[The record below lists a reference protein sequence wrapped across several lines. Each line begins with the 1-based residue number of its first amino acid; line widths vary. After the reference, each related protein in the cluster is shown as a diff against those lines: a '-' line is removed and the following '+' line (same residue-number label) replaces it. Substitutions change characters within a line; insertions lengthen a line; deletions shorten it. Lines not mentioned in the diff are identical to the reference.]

1 MTGKWGDVQEEK
13 MKMKEDDSREKKKK
27 EGLKEKKK
35 EEEERLNGM
44 LGDRK
49 TEPALRCQL
58 NPQIHST

>member
-1 MTGKWGDVQEEK
+1 

-27 EGLKEKKK
+27 EGVN
-35 EEEERLNGM
+35 EEEEKLNGM